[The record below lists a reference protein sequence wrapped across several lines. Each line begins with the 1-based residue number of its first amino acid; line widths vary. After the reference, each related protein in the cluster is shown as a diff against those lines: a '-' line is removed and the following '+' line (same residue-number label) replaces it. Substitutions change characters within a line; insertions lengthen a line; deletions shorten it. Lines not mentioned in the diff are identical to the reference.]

1 MPKRGLTEQYYLVY
15 SFDFYRKIKIEN
27 SMLKKVKNKIRHLF
41 DKHPEYWLG
50 LLKGNVL
57 TAITNKTKPI
67 IFSVKGRKMKM
78 RFPTYKALY
87 KSIFIDQEYAFYLK
101 DSNPRIL
108 DLGANVGMSILYFKT
123 LYPNSTVTAFEADP
137 EIFEFLKENI
147 ELTQLTGIELYNQA
161 AWISGGKLEFIQ
173 DGLGGSALRSDDLAS
188 SQNHIFVQTIDLK
201 VFLEDK
207 EFDIAKIDIEGAEI
221 KLIPHI
227 IDSLKAAKIVIF
239 EYHSW
244 KNSPQ
249 NLGTILNLFKARGY
263 LYYLKTEDKLLKPL
277 LNELEGNFDN
287 RIVIYCS
294 KNNV

>member
-1 MPKRGLTEQYYLVY
+1 M
-15 SFDFYRKIKIEN
+15 KIEN
-27 SMLKKVKNKIRHLF
+27 SMLKKIKNKIRRLL

-57 TAITNKTKPI
+57 TAITNKMKPI
-67 IFSVKGRKMKM
+67 KFSVKGRQMKM

-87 KSIFIDQEYAFYLK
+87 KSIFIDQEYAFYIK
-101 DSNPRIL
+101 ATNPRIL

-147 ELTQLTGIELYNQA
+147 ELNQLTGIELYNQA
-161 AWISGGKLEFIQ
+161 AWISDGKLEFIQ
-173 DGLGGSALRSDDLAS
+173 DGLGGSALSSDNLAS
-188 SQNHIFVQTIDLK
+188 SQNYIFVPTIDLK

-221 KLIPHI
+221 ELIPHI
-227 IDSLKAAKIVIF
+227 IDSFKVAKIVVF
-239 EYHSW
+239 EYHSR
-244 KNSPQ
+244 KNSSQ
-249 NLGTILNLFKARGY
+249 NLGTILNLFKGRGY
-263 LYYLKTEDKLLKPL
+263 SYYLKTEDKLLRPL

-287 RIVIYCS
+287 RIVVYCS
-294 KNNV
+294 KSDV